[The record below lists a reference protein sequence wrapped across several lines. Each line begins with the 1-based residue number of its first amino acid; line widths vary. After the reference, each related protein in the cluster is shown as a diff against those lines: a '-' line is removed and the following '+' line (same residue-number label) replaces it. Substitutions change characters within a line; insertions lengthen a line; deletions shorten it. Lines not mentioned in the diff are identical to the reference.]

1 MNEIKIY
8 LKRSGSLAEFYR
20 DFSVYEGGFRTI
32 QISIYV
38 PKSLLPTDEGIT
50 HAVKT
55 GAILTAPN
63 GAKATTK
70 AYYANYQ
77 EDVTIAGTPYSVYT
91 QVMPQEY
98 TQFAGKQRI
107 VVNVVNISSDGETQ
121 EIESIVTSQVV
132 PLVVLESA
140 RLEGDGEEDPMDPSQ
155 AEIIEGQL
163 NDLSER
169 VSANEGDIEK
179 IEFEVAN
186 MQDASG
192 NFEAYVGKQIQFVK
206 SVAQVEK
213 EGVLYGIVSDAEANL
228 FDLYVLQDGSPVRLG
243 SANLIVNVTTYYSG
257 VLSASGW
264 AGNAQVLSVEGIEI
278 NDDVVVVPID
288 HDAAEYVISEVSA
301 TAIEENGISFSCGT
315 VPESDITIIIGVTK
329 KQEVPTAS
337 GYYTSEQVDALFE
350 NYITVNGETL
360 LIKKE

>member
-38 PKSLLPTDEGIT
+38 PKNLLPADDGIT

-63 GAKATTK
+63 GAKTTTK

-107 VVNVVNISSDGETQ
+107 VVNVVNISSDGDTQ

-169 VSANEGDIEK
+169 VSANEGDIDQLQ
-179 IEFEVAN
+179 IDVAD
-186 MQDASG
+186 MQDAKG
-192 NFEAYVGKQIQFVK
+192 AFEAYIGKQIQFVR
-206 SVAQVEK
+206 SVGDVTQ
-213 EGVLYGIVSDAEANL
+213 EGFLYGIVADKGANL
-228 FDLYVLQDGSPVRLG
+228 FDLCVYQNGEAMKIG
-243 SANLIVNVTTYYSG
+243 SANLVVNGTKYYMG
-257 VLSASGW
+257 VLKPGLW
-264 AGNAQVLSVEGIEI
+264 ENGAQTVSLDGVTADGTVTSSPIDEDAAAFVLNGIE
-278 NDDVVVVPID
+278 
-288 HDAAEYVISEVSA
+288 AASYGDGYVSY
-301 TAIEENGISFSCGT
+301 SCNT
-315 VPESDITIIIGVTK
+315 VPEEDIVVLVGVTT
-329 KQEVPTAS
+329 QYEVPTAN
-337 GYYTSEQVDALFE
+337 GYYTKAQTDDLFQ
-350 NYITVNGETL
+350 NYITVKGDTL
-360 LIKKE
+360 VVNN